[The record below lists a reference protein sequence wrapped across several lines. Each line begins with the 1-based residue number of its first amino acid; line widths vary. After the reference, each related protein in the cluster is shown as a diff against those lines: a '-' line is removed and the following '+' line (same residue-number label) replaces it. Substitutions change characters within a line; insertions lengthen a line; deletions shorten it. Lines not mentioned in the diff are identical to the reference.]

1 LLTIFLFWIALLTTS
16 CIFLLDKKEGYVM
29 SGRLFG
35 VVYHENVNNW
45 ATASII
51 EAMKLKGHNPK
62 PFRLTDISAEIPNK
76 FNYLDEEDVSHM
88 DGVLVR
94 TIGFGTGD
102 QVTYRI
108 SLLEH
113 FEDSGIYVM
122 NPAYSFRRAKD
133 KYATLTSL
141 HKSGIKVP
149 RTFVGENLE
158 AAVKFVDEVGDV
170 IIKPLIGARGMGAI
184 HAGHQELTYRAL
196 KFIHQLGQV
205 LYVQEVIEKPNR
217 DIRAFVIGGQVIGA
231 MYRYLPKGVEG
242 EWRTNVHGGG
252 EAEATHLSSEYEEC
266 AIKVAEI
273 LGLDYTGVD
282 IIEAPDGPC
291 VIEANAA
298 PSWSALSRVTGIDV
312 AALIVDR
319 LVQQSTK

>member
-1 LLTIFLFWIALLTTS
+1 MAS
-16 CIFLLDKKEGYVM
+16 
-29 SGRLFG
+29 RLFG
-35 VVYHENVNNW
+35 IVYHENINNW
-45 ATASII
+45 ATTGII
-51 EAMKLKGHNPK
+51 EAVKLKGHEPK
-62 PFRLTDISAEIPNK
+62 PFRLADISAEIPNR

-102 QVTYRI
+102 QITYRI

-113 FEDSGIYVM
+113 FEDAGIYVM

-133 KYATLTSL
+133 KYATLTAL
-141 HKSGIKVP
+141 HKVGIRVP
-149 RTFVGENLE
+149 RTFIGENLE
-158 AAVKFVDEVGDV
+158 AAIKFVEEVGDV
-170 IIKPLIGARGMGAI
+170 VIKPLIGARGMGAI
-184 HAGHQELTYRAL
+184 RAEHRELTYRAM

-205 LYVQEVIEKPNR
+205 LYVQEMIEKPNR
-217 DIRAFVIGGQVIGA
+217 DIRAFVIGGHVIGA

-252 EAEATHLSSEYEEC
+252 EAEVTSLSPEYEEC
-266 AIKVAEI
+266 AIKTAEV
-273 LGLDYTGVD
+273 LKLDYTGVD
-282 IIEAPDGPC
+282 IIESPEGPC

-312 AALIVDR
+312 ASLIVDR
-319 LVQQSTK
+319 LVDQSTK

>member
-1 LLTIFLFWIALLTTS
+1 
-16 CIFLLDKKEGYVM
+16 V

-35 VVYHENVNNW
+35 VVYHENINNW
-45 ATASII
+45 ATAGII
-51 EAMKLKGHNPK
+51 DAMKQKGHIPK
-62 PFRLTDISAEIPNK
+62 PFRLPDISAEIPDK

-102 QVTYRI
+102 QITYRI

-113 FEDSGIYVM
+113 FEDAGIYVM
-122 NPAYSFRRAKD
+122 NRAYAFRRAKD
-133 KYATLTSL
+133 KYATLTAL
-141 HKSGIKVP
+141 NKAGIRVP
-149 RTFVGENLE
+149 RTFIGENLE
-158 AAVKFVDEVGDV
+158 AAIKFVEEVDDV

-184 HAGHQELTYRAL
+184 RAEHRELTYRAM

-205 LYVQEVIEKPNR
+205 LYVQELVKKPNR

-231 MYRYLPKGVEG
+231 MHRYIPEGIEG
-242 EWRTNVHGGG
+242 EWRTNIHGGG
-252 EAEATHLSSEYEEC
+252 QAEVTSLSPEYQEC
-266 AIKVAEI
+266 AIKTAEI
-273 LGLDYTGVD
+273 LRLDYTGVD
-282 IIEAPDGPC
+282 IIESPDGPC

-319 LVQQSTK
+319 LVEQSAK